1 MLSLFLRAA
10 LARPWL
16 SLALAASILLS
27 MALSVLPP
35 LVLSRAIDGLTAGE
49 DNHLLLLGISYFLL
63 TVLSNGSE
71 SLKAALITIFG
82 ESTTHRIRS
91 AMAEK
96 LSRLAPSYF
105 DRAESGRMAALFVND
120 VDTLETLFQSGV
132 ISMIS
137 DALQIVSL
145 LFAIYFLAP
154 GLFGL
159 LLAALPLLF
168 LLTRAFQKRMKASQL
183 AYREALASAN
193 SLIPETIH
201 NRRLI
206 FFFAAE
212 PFMRGRYGKAVRES
226 FTAMSRS
233 NFYDS
238 IYSPIIITLSS
249 CLIALLVALTA
260 EGAPLFGV
268 SAGTA
273 AALFAYL
280 HRIFSP
286 LESIGMEIQNIQSAM
301 AGMSRISDFLA
312 EKEMASPKEISISKE
327 NAITMN
333 HISFA
338 YDEGAPIFTNLSLAF
353 PKGSTTTLMG
363 RTGAGKST
371 IFKLLLGLAAPTAG
385 DISIFGRNPCAIS
398 ESEKR
403 KLFGVVPQAFRPVS
417 GNIRDQLTLGDPRVT
432 DEEIKRALRTVGL
445 YDLCMGFPEKLDTP
459 YAGALFS
466 QGQKQL
472 LSIARAIALDPAI
485 LLLDEITANLDAKTE
500 QEVLAALQSAAKN
513 RTVIAISHRGYKG
526 RVVVIGSR

>member
-1 MLSLFLRAA
+1 MLSLFLHSAF
-10 LARPWL
+10 ARPWL
-16 SLALAASILLS
+16 SLSLAAAILLS

-35 LVLSRAIDGLTAGE
+35 LVLSRVIDGMTAGDE
-49 DNHLLLLGISYFLL
+49 IESSLLALGISYFLL
-63 TVLSNGSE
+63 TVLANGSE

-82 ESTTHRIRS
+82 ESTTRRIRS
-91 AMAEK
+91 AMAAK
-96 LSRLAPSYF
+96 LTRLPASYF
-105 DRAESGRMAALFVND
+105 DAHESGRMASLFVND
-120 VDTLETLFQSGV
+120 VDTIETLFQSGV

-145 LFAIYFLAP
+145 LFVIYFLSP

-159 LLAALPLLF
+159 LLIALPLLF
-168 LLTRAFQKRMKASQL
+168 LLTRAFQKRMRSAQL
-183 AYREALASAN
+183 AYRAALASA
-193 SLIPETIH
+193 SGLIPETIH
-201 NRRLI
+201 NRRSI
-206 FFFAAE
+206 FFLSAE
-212 PFMRGRYGKAVRES
+212 GFMKSRYGKAIAES
-226 FTAMSRS
+226 FAAMSRS

-249 CLIALLVALTA
+249 CLIALLVVLSA
-260 EGAPLFGV
+260 EDAQLFGL

-273 AALFAYL
+273 AALITYL

-301 AGMSRISDFLA
+301 AGMSRISDFLH
-312 EKEMASPKEISISKE
+312 EKEMASPKENSISKE
-327 NAITMN
+327 NAITMH

-338 YDEGAPIFTNLSLAF
+338 YDEGAPIFENLSLTF

-371 IFKLLLGLAAPTAG
+371 IFKLLLGLATPTAG
-385 DISIFGRNPCAIS
+385 EISIFGRNPCAIS

-403 KLFGVVPQAFRPVS
+403 KLFGAVPQAFRPVS

-432 DEEIKRALRTVGL
+432 GEEIKRALTTVGL
-445 YDLCMGFPEKLDTP
+445 YDLCMGFPEKLDAP
-459 YAGALFS
+459 YSDALFS

-485 LLLDEITANLDAKTE
+485 LLLDEITANLDEKTE
-500 QEVLAALQSAAKN
+500 QEVLAALQSAAEN
-513 RTVIAISHRGYKG
+513 RTVIAISHRGYQG
-526 RVVVIGSR
+526 RVVHVN